1 MARPKEELLA
11 KLREQMGLLHTSVD
25 AFYKGNF
32 AESLRIATILRTL
45 VHETSKSK
53 PLLKQLRPDG
63 LDLQIRE
70 IAGEEKLGVD
80 EIYRFVVSVR
90 LGPVV
95 APAVDLDCTHY
106 TLSSIGAWW
115 DRTVFAFTSSVGTWM
130 TYARKRIIL
139 ILANREGGVHVDPE
153 VDPDYARLLTDE
165 PLTFDCA
172 GVPVETPDLAKFL
185 AAQSGVEMLEC
196 LKRNF
201 FENSD
206 VPLKWEF
213 GVPPPIATYL
223 DQISA
228 RLTLVAPPFPLAQIQ
243 VTKRE

>member
-1 MARPKEELLA
+1 MTRPKEELLA
-11 KLREQMGLLHTSVD
+11 KLREQMGFLRASVER
-25 AFYKGNF
+25 FYKGDF
-32 AESLRIATILRTL
+32 AESLRIAAIIRTL
-45 VHETSKSK
+45 VHESGKSK

-63 LDLQIRE
+63 LDLQIQE
-70 IAGEEKLGVD
+70 IAGEEKPSVD

-95 APAVDLDCTHY
+95 APAVDLGCTHY
-106 TLSSIGAWW
+106 ALSSIGAWW
-115 DRTVFAFTSSVGTWM
+115 CRTVFAFRSRLGTWM
-130 TYARKRIIL
+130 TYTRKRIIL
-139 ILANREGGVHVDPE
+139 ILANREGGAHVDPE

-172 GVPVETPDLAKFL
+172 GVPVETPDLARFL

-201 FENSD
+201 FEDSD
-206 VPLKWEF
+206 APLKWEF
-213 GVPPPIATYL
+213 GEPPPIATYL

-228 RLTLVAPPFPLAQIQ
+228 RLTLVAPAFPSAQIQ